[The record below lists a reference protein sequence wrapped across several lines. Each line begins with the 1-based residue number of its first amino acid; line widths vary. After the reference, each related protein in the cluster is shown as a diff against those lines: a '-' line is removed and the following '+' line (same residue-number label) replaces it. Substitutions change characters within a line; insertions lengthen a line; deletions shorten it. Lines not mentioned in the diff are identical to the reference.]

1 MSVLQDHAL
10 PADNALKAL
19 QEIVLIATKLA
30 ERAISL
36 RLVLMQKIITDAK
49 FAGKENNY
57 SNKLLISYNR
67 DI

>member
-10 PADNALKAL
+10 PADNALKVV

-57 SNKLLISYNR
+57 SNQLLISYNL